1 MFFLLSRLC
10 CRTDERGHLPCC
22 ETHSSRQNS
31 EEEISGGNSSSS
43 SSRRRWTAMEMLSML
58 KTGYTILRSETPA
71 TDLINT
77 FMDWAARRSL
87 FLLAVFLPPYYVYK
101 LTKSA
106 FAVVTP
112 EDVAGKVVLITG
124 ASSGIGEQIAYQYAK
139 KGARLALVARREASL
154 HDVAAK
160 AKDAGS
166 PDVLV
171 VAGDVANPEDCK
183 RFVQATVER
192 FGQLDHLVNNAGVA
206 SVCWFEEVPEVADFK
221 QVLGVNFWG
230 TVHPTHCALPHL
242 KKSGGKIF
250 VNSSAAA
257 VLAMPRMSFYNAS
270 KAAVLNF
277 FETLRIELRDEVG
290 VTIATPGWI
299 ESEMTKG
306 KHLSKEGTVEVDQ
319 DMRDAQV
326 GVFPVVR
333 AERCAEAIVDA
344 VCRGRRHLTV
354 PLWYRALFLWR
365 MLAPEVSDFSQRV
378 FYRRTAGSGHG
389 DRQAK
394 ARRFLEATGAKGVL
408 QPASLHS
415 SDIKRD

>member
-1 MFFLLSRLC
+1 
-10 CRTDERGHLPCC
+10 
-22 ETHSSRQNS
+22 
-31 EEEISGGNSSSS
+31 
-43 SSRRRWTAMEMLSML
+43 MEMLSML
-58 KTGYTILRSETPA
+58 KVGYTILRSETPA
-71 TDLINT
+71 TDLVNT

-124 ASSGIGEQIAYQYAK
+124 ASSGIGE
-139 KGARLALVARREASL
+139 KGARLSLVARREASL

-192 FGQLDHLVNNAGVA
+192 FGQLDHLVNNAGIA
-206 SVCWFEEVPEVADFK
+206 SVCWFEEVPDVADFK
-221 QVLGVNFWG
+221 EVLGVNFWG

-242 KKSGGKIF
+242 KKRGGKIF

-277 FETLRIELRDEVG
+277 FETLRMELRDEVAI
-290 VTIATPGWI
+290 TIATPGWV

-333 AERCAEAIVDA
+333 AQRCAEAIVDA

-365 MLAPEVSDFSQRV
+365 MLAPEVGDFSQRV
-378 FYRRTAGSGHG
+378 FYRRAAGSGGG
-389 DRQAK
+389 DRQDK

-408 QPASLHS
+408 QPASLRS
-415 SDIKRD
+415 SEIKRE